1 MAESAGILLYRMSS
15 SLEVFLAHMG
25 GPFWARRTE
34 GAWTIPK
41 GECMPGEDALA
52 TAHRE
57 FAEEIGSAAPD
68 VAYFKLGSFR
78 YASGKVVHVFAG
90 EAALF
95 EVDAVSSNTFEL
107 EWPPRSGR
115 RRAFPEIDDAR
126 WVPVAE
132 ARPLLV
138 AGQRP
143 MLDAL
148 AATVREPP
156 GEATR
161 AE

>member
-1 MAESAGILLYRMSS
+1 MLYRMSN

-41 GECMPGEDALA
+41 GEFMTGEDALA
-52 TAHRE
+52 TARRE
-57 FAEEIGSAAPD
+57 FAEEIGTAAPD
-68 VAYFKLGSFR
+68 VAYVKLGSFR
-78 YASGKVVHVFAG
+78 YTSGKVVHVFAG
-90 EAALF
+90 EAPEF
-95 EVDAVSSNTFEL
+95 TVDAVSSNTFEL
-107 EWPPRSGR
+107 EWPPRSGKR
-115 RRAFPEIDDAR
+115 QTFPEIDDAR

-148 AATVREPP
+148 AATLRNH
-156 GEATR
+156 
-161 AE
+161 